1 MKKLFSNT
9 RSLVL
14 LGVMLAIT
22 IIMDSTP
29 LGAIPLGSISAT
41 IMHIPT
47 IITAVILGPAAG
59 FIMGTSFGLI
69 SLLHALTRPN
79 TPLDPLFVNPLVS
92 VLPRMFIG
100 ISAYYVYIALKKAVR
115 NVRARESVSAVGA
128 GIAGSMTNTVL
139 VFLMLYLVYAQR
151 VVEVTG
157 AGFKAIVI
165 TVFTTNAIAE
175 AVVSALI
182 TTAIV
187 LALKRYKQYNTVIE
201 ES

>member
-1 MKKLFSNT
+1 
-9 RSLVL
+9 
-14 LGVMLAIT
+14 
-22 IIMDSTP
+22 
-29 LGAIPLGSISAT
+29 
-41 IMHIPT
+41 
-47 IITAVILGPAAG
+47 
-59 FIMGTSFGLI
+59 
-69 SLLHALTRPN
+69 
-79 TPLDPLFVNPLVS
+79 
-92 VLPRMFIG
+92 MFIG

>member
-69 SLLHALTRPN
+69 AC
-79 TPLDPLFVNPLVS
+79 
-92 VLPRMFIG
+92 
-100 ISAYYVYIALKKAVR
+100 
-115 NVRARESVSAVGA
+115 
-128 GIAGSMTNTVL
+128 SMH
-139 VFLMLYLVYAQR
+139 
-151 VVEVTG
+151 
-157 AGFKAIVI
+157 
-165 TVFTTNAIAE
+165 
-175 AVVSALI
+175 
-182 TTAIV
+182 
-187 LALKRYKQYNTVIE
+187 
-201 ES
+201 

>member
-9 RSLVL
+9 RNLVL